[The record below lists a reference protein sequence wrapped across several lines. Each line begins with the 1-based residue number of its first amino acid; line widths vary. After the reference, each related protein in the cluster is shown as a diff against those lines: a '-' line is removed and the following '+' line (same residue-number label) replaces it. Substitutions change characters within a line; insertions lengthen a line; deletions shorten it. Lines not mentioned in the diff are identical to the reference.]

1 MGTSQKGKDASQYI
15 YMYMHDIRQRL
26 SQMYATKYCLQI
38 SSATPTNLYAGHC
51 YPCCSSVM
59 RVRGCRFQYLLCPLL
74 PLRWLAKSFWPA
86 LHSAFGP
93 QGGDGLKFLHLLIK
107 LHGCDRRAK
116 PAGGAP
122 SILLTCEYN

>member
-1 MGTSQKGKDASQYI
+1 MPQNIVYKSLQQRPQICMRGI
-15 YMYMHDIRQRL
+15 VIPVVRL
-26 SQMYATKYCLQI
+26 SCGSEVVDFNIY
-38 SSATPTNLYAGHC
+38 
-51 YPCCSSVM
+51 SVP
-59 RVRGCRFQYLLCPLL
+59 QL